1 MHRRIIVTGAFYA
14 ASWDLMEAVKTAT
27 LIYAPLSFGDYVR
40 ITGTFLKLSEPIPTT
55 DSADQEVSDQLK
67 DNDIAKSKEDSK

>member
-1 MHRRIIVTGAFYA
+1 MITFGPLQLKCIGRRIVTGAFYA

-40 ITGTFLKLSEPIPTT
+40 ITGTFLKLFEPALTRT
-55 DSADQEVSDQLK
+55 QLTR
-67 DNDIAKSKEDSK
+67 KS